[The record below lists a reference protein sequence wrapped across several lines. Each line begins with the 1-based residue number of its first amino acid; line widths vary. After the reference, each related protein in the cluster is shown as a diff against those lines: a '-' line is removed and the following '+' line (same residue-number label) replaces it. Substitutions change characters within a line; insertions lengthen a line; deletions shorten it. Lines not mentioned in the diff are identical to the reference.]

1 MNKNPRKAIKFI
13 LLLLSSL
20 LIAIA
25 SAQVYSYMYI
35 DGSITIGTA
44 KLVWIE
50 GSDAPSDTSIVGS
63 TVTMDLDVEP
73 GTPKNFTECLFLKNQ
88 DTVAHNL
95 TINVTT
101 AVSSSDFTECKMHI
115 YENSTGSWTYVDTLD
130 LTTTDSY
137 ETYTTNDPL
146 GAGEYYRF
154 TFEVAA
160 QSSATGTKNFDIEV
174 RYE

>member
-1 MNKNPRKAIKFI
+1 MKRNARKAIKFI

-95 TINVTT
+95 TISVTT

-115 YENSTGSWTYVDTLD
+115 YENSSGSWVYVDTLD

>member
-95 TINVTT
+95 TISVTT

-115 YENSTGSWTYVDTLD
+115 YENSTGSWVYVDTLD

-160 QSSATGTKNFDIEV
+160 QDSATGTKNFDIEV

>member
-95 TINVTT
+95 TISVTT

-115 YENSTGSWTYVDTLD
+115 YENSSGSWVYVDTLD